1 MIRPVVGCMAGMALL
16 IPMAAQDPADRAI
29 LEAEQA
35 REAGVPA
42 LLAALNGN
50 TRSQAVAARAIGRL

>member
-1 MIRPVVGCMAGMALL
+1 MLYFLGLL
-16 IPMAAQDPADRAI
+16 MAQDPADRVL

-42 LLAALNGN
+42 LLFAAAANGEA
-50 TRSQAVAARAIGRL
+50 RSPGARRPVPSAVSEDPPLS